1 MITKLLLVLAVG
13 HLMLSSV
20 VNATNH
26 TAFLEEAMEYLVDY
40 TATES
45 GYALDSLGINKRVT
59 KIAREQFDA
68 KIGKVLQLRTM
79 IWYSRPCMLLRIES
93 MHACLHYVT
102 MCSYE

>member
-40 TATES
+40 TATTES

-59 KIAREQFDA
+59 KLAREQFDA

-79 IWYSRPCMLLRIES
+79 IWYNRPCLF
-93 MHACLHYVT
+93 A
-102 MCSYE
+102 